1 MVQVGEQMSGS
12 LVLQGQMPR
21 TRRRVHGSVAERLRQ
36 WLYGVAYALKPS
48 RLSAVPNVLALT
60 ARHYC
65 GFGSK
70 RGVLPNPDSALRC
83 PDGLAGICTDMSV
96 ATLRD
101 AYARGLFPW
110 SHIGP
115 QKWWAPRERMAL
127 FIENFRMEKTIR
139 RRLRQQ
145 EFTVT
150 FDRDFAGVI
159 EACAEPRPGRVPL
172 TWIRAD
178 VIDAYSKA
186 FDAGLAHSVEVWNEA
201 GELVGGAY
209 GLAVG
214 RVFFTESQFTRQRDA
229 SKVGFAVLN
238 CHLQRWGYVLND
250 GKHLTGYLSQLGFS
264 LVPRPAFNALLAKA
278 CQERGREGRWFVEPD
293 LDVARWEPKA
303 GTSQPARPRQVLL

>member
-1 MVQVGEQMSGS
+1 MQVSEQISGS
-12 LVLQGQMPR
+12 LVLQSQMPR
-21 TRRRVHGSVAERLRQ
+21 TRARVRVSVAERLRQ
-36 WLYGVAYALKPS
+36 WFYGVAYALKPS
-48 RLSAVPNVLALT
+48 RISAVPAVLALT
-60 ARHYC
+60 ARHAL
-65 GFGSK
+65 GLGSK
-70 RGVLPNPDSALRC
+70 RGVLPNPDSALRH

-96 ATLRD
+96 TALRD

-127 FIENFRMEKTIR
+127 FIENFRVEKTIR
-139 RRLRQQ
+139 RRLRQE
-145 EFTVT
+145 EFSVT
-150 FDRDFAGVI
+150 FDRDFAGVVQ
-159 EACAEPRPGRVPL
+159 ACAEPRPGRVRL
-172 TWIRAD
+172 TWIRPEM
-178 VIDAYSKA
+178 IEAYSKA

-209 GLAVG
+209 GLSVG
-214 RVFFTESQFTRQRDA
+214 RVFFTELQFTRQRDA

-264 LVPRPAFNALLAKA
+264 LVPRAAFNALLAKA
-278 CQERGREGRWFVEPD
+278 CQEPGREGQWFVEPG

-303 GTSQPARPRQVLL
+303 GMCQPTRSRQVLL

>member
-1 MVQVGEQMSGS
+1 MQVGEQVSGR
-12 LVLQGQMPR
+12 LVLQGR
-21 TRRRVHGSVAERLRQ
+21 TRRRRTVDLVPAADRLRQ

-48 RLSAVPNVLALT
+48 RLSAVPAVLALT
-60 ARHYC
+60 ARHAL
-65 GFGSK
+65 GWGSK
-70 RGVLPNPDSALRC
+70 RGVLPNPDSALRH

-96 ATLRD
+96 AALRD

-110 SHIGP
+110 SHVGP

-139 RRLRQQ
+139 RRLRQE
-145 EFTVT
+145 EFSVT
-150 FDRDFAGVI
+150 FDRDFAGVVQ
-159 EACAEPRPGRVPL
+159 ACTEPRAGRVPL
-172 TWIRAD
+172 TWIRPD
-178 VIDAYSKA
+178 VIAAYTKA
-186 FDAGLAHSVEVWNEA
+186 FDAGLAHSVEVWNET

-214 RVFFTESQFTRQRDA
+214 RVFFTESQFTRRRDA
-229 SKVGFAVLN
+229 SKVGYAVLN

-278 CQERGREGRWFVEPD
+278 CQERGHEGRWFVEPG

-303 GTSQPARPRQVLL
+303 GAFQSMRPREVLL

>member
-1 MVQVGEQMSGS
+1 MQLSEQISGS
-12 LVLQGQMPR
+12 LVLHGQTRR
-21 TRRRVHGSVAERLRQ
+21 TRAKARVSIKDRLRQ
-36 WLYGVAYALKPS
+36 WFYGVAYALKPS
-48 RLSAVPNVLALT
+48 RLSGVPNVLALT
-60 ARHYC
+60 ARHVL
-65 GFGSK
+65 GLEPE
-70 RGVLPNPDSALRC
+70 RGVLPNPDAALCR

-110 SHIGP
+110 SHVGP

-127 FIENFRMEKTIR
+127 FIENFRLEKTIR
-139 RRLRQQ
+139 RRLRQG

-150 FDRDFAGVI
+150 FDRDFPGVVQ
-159 EACAEPRPGRVPL
+159 ACAGPRAGRVPL
-172 TWIRAD
+172 TWVRAD
-178 VIDAYSKA
+178 VMDAYTKA

-229 SKVGFAVLN
+229 SKVGYAVLN

-264 LVPRPAFNALLAKA
+264 LVPRAAFNALLAKA
-278 CQERGREGRWFVEPD
+278 CQERGCEGRWFVEPG

-303 GTSQPARPRQVLL
+303 GMYQSTRPRQMLL

>member
-1 MVQVGEQMSGS
+1 MQVSEQISGS
-12 LVLQGQMPR
+12 LVLQSQMPR
-21 TRRRVHGSVAERLRQ
+21 TRARVRVSIAEGLRQ
-36 WLYGVAYALKPS
+36 WFYGVAYALKPS
-48 RLSAVPNVLALT
+48 RISAVPAVLALT
-60 ARHYC
+60 ARHAL
-65 GFGSK
+65 GLGSK
-70 RGVLPNPDSALRC
+70 RGVLPNPDSALRH

-96 ATLRD
+96 AALRD

-127 FIENFRMEKTIR
+127 FIENFRVEKTIR
-139 RRLRQQ
+139 RRLRQE
-145 EFTVT
+145 EFSVT
-150 FDRDFAGVI
+150 FDRDFAGVVQ
-159 EACAEPRPGRVPL
+159 ACAEPRAGRVRL
-172 TWIRAD
+172 TWIRAEM
-178 VIDAYSKA
+178 IEAYSKA

-209 GLAVG
+209 GLSVG

-264 LVPRPAFNALLAKA
+264 LVPRAAFNALLAKA
-278 CQERGREGRWFVEPD
+278 CQEPGREGQWFVEPG

-303 GTSQPARPRQVLL
+303 GMCQSTRSRQVLL